1 MYPAPLSV
9 MPAIARLQI
18 KKIITDTPEKV
29 HPILAYIVYVIE
41 VGQTNYFCFVCS

>member
-1 MYPAPLSV
+1 MYPAPLLV
-9 MPAIARLQI
+9 MPVISRLKI

-41 VGQTNYFCFVCS
+41 VGQKSYVLPN